1 MNITMAAIASFL
13 AGLYGFYNTLFNPI
27 LALGPY
33 MALGVF
39 SAALAGLF
47 SIIYWFLL
55 DIEKQ
60 KEIKEKINKKQEKM
74 KEARKNDE
82 AEKASEHMQETMKHN
97 QKMMMLNFKPMIAT
111 MVFVALIFPWLGAT
125 FAPSIE
131 LTQQANDTFT
141 GDFTY
146 NGKSDQ
152 LTVINGTNQTVEF
165 EGQQTEVGGSINAYG
180 VTWDITKFGESG
192 GGFLGTSTTSGT
204 ILSLNARFVELP
216 VSIPLAGSAL
226 NWLGFYIIIAMP
238 LTFIFRKMLGVA

>member
-1 MNITMAAIASFL
+1 MFITMAAIASFL
-13 AGLYGFYNTLFNPI
+13 AGLYGFYNTIFNPI

-60 KEIKEKINKKQEKM
+60 KEIKEKINSKQEKM
-74 KEARKNDE
+74 KEARKNDN

-111 MVFVALIFPWLGAT
+111 MIFVALIFPWLGST
-125 FAPSIE
+125 FAPTVE
-131 LTQQANDTFT
+131 LTEQGNNTFT
-141 GDFTY
+141 GEFNY
-146 NGKSDQ
+146 SGQSGQ
-152 LTVINGTNQTVEF
+152 LTVINGSNQTVEF
-165 EGQQTEVGGSINAYG
+165 NGQDTTVGGSIEAYG
-180 VTWDITKFGESG
+180 VTWDITKFGESS
-192 GGFLGTSTTSGT
+192 GGFLGTSITTGT
-204 ILSLNARFVELP
+204 VLSLNARFVELP
-216 VSIPLAGSAL
+216 ISLPLAGSAL

>member
-1 MNITMAAIASFL
+1 MVIIMAAIESFL
-13 AGLYGFYNTLFNPI
+13 IGLYGFYNTIFNPV

-33 MALGVF
+33 AALGIF

-47 SIIYWFLL
+47 SIIYWYLL

-60 KEIKEKINKKQEKM
+60 KELKEKISEKQEKM

-125 FAPSIE
+125 FAPAIE
-131 LTQQANDTFT
+131 LTQQGEDTYT
-141 GDFTY
+141 GNFTY
-146 NGKSDQ
+146 NGK
-152 LTVINGTNQTVEF
+152 TVQITVVNGTEQKVEF
-165 EGQQTEVGGSINAYG
+165 KDQEAPLKGSIKSYG
-180 VTWDITKFGESG
+180 VEWDIARFGESG
-192 GGFLGTSTTSGT
+192 GGFLGISLNQGT
-204 ILSLNARFVELP
+204 VLKLNARFVELP
-216 VSIPLAGSAL
+216 FSIPLAGNAL

>member
-1 MNITMAAIASFL
+1 MFITMAAIASFL
-13 AGLYGFYNTLFNPI
+13 AGLYGFYNTIFNPI

-33 MALGVF
+33 MALGIF

-60 KEIKEKINKKQEKM
+60 KKIKEKINDKQEKM

-111 MVFVALIFPWLGAT
+111 MVFVALIFPWLGST
-125 FAPSIE
+125 FAPTVE
-131 LTQQANDTFT
+131 LTQQENNTFT

-146 NGKSDQ
+146 NGHSGQ
-152 LTVINGTNQTVEF
+152 LTVINGTNQTVELN
-165 EGQQTEVGGSINAYG
+165 GQQTDIDGSIDAYG

-192 GGFLGTSTTSGT
+192 SGFLGSSITSGT
-204 ILSLNARFVELP
+204 VISLNARFVELP
-216 VSIPLAGSAL
+216 VSLPLAGSAL